1 MDNMN
6 KIPLAES
13 ARKRLKRLCDDFPSL
28 FKPMMQLAIA
38 VGADKEGAHPKQKT
52 KADFRALVAIIAGE
66 GVNEVDEVLD
76 PRAFADRR
84 KQQCERLALCLE
96 MAGLQQ
102 VAVDLPAD
110 VAKYSSAVIDRW
122 QPTSQYPEINV
133 RLAIEMQS
141 NIPQHLGWFGMLF
154 ELAVRGGRLPTAD
167 EVQRVCALLPLLNG
181 RDLHPRHENVF
192 DLLKCDVGMIA
203 VQMGN
208 QQTEF
213 MRQSALALFEAL
225 SLVGDS
231 SAALHLAKMR
241 FYGWGALEK
250 YKDVGLAN
258 DIVDKL
264 FACQFQSSVP
274 AFKTRDGLDEML
286 MLRAQIK
293 HKLIVGG
300 TSKLDKKVERAR
312 ELIDTLVQGASLS
325 LSYHS
330 LLLDL
335 DDQRQHVPD
344 PIRDLVWTIPELQG
358 YCRDNIASVD
368 RLINA
373 AKARAGA
380 FAVHAKLPTFH

>member
-13 ARKRLKRLCDDFPSL
+13 ARKRLKRLCDDFPSF

-38 VGADKEGAHPKQKT
+38 LGADKEGAHPKQKT

-66 GVNEVDEVLD
+66 GVDEVDEVLD
-76 PRAFADRR
+76 ARAFADRR
-84 KQQCERLALCLE
+84 KQQCERLALCFE
-96 MAGLQQ
+96 MAGLQR
-102 VAVDLPAD
+102 VVIDIPAD

-122 QPTSQYPEINV
+122 QPTSQHPEINV
-133 RLAIEMQS
+133 RLAIDMQLD
-141 NIPQHLGWFGMLF
+141 IPQHLGRAGMLF
-154 ELAVRGGRLPTAD
+154 DLAVRGGRLPTAD
-167 EVQRVCALLPLLNG
+167 DVQRVCALLSLLNE
-181 RDLHPRHENVF
+181 RPQHPRQEYVF
-192 DLLKCDVGMIA
+192 NLLKCDVGIIA

-241 FYGWGALEK
+241 FYGWGVLEK

-274 AFKTRDGLDEML
+274 AFETWDGLDEML

-312 ELIDTLVQGASLS
+312 ELIDTLAQGASLS
-325 LSYHS
+325 SSYRS
-330 LLLDL
+330 LLLKL
-335 DDQRQHVPD
+335 DDQRQHAPD
-344 PIRDLVWTIPELQG
+344 PIRDLVWTLPELQG
-358 YCRDNIASVD
+358 YCRNSIASVD
-368 RLINA
+368 QLSASTERP
-373 AKARAGA
+373 GA
-380 FAVHAKLPTFH
+380 FVRAKLTTFH